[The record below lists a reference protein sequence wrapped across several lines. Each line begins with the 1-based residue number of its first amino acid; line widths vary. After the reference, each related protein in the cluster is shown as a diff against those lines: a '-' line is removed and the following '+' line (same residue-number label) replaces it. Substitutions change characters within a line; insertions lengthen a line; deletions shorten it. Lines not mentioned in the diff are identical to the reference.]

1 MKKIVSVIILAAI
14 LLSTVSVLSVS
25 AAVETI
31 LTTDK
36 TTYIQGEPIIV
47 NAKSENSSGKDWV
60 GISVKG
66 DETGAAIYWEYI
78 ADTPEN
84 FNIATASHKASGRPE
99 YHDLPA
105 GEYTLFIIPNDL
117 TVKKGY
123 SQALAMV
130 DITILPQSGEQEKFA
145 TVSTSKSVYTVGEK
159 ILVTAESS
167 NLSGKDWVGIIPKG
181 ATDGAAIYWAY
192 LSAIEA
198 DFDISLGKPGKN
210 MEAYYSL
217 PAGEYT
223 VFIIENDLTLK
234 KGYATSPA
242 MIDITIVEETVEPS
256 PSTGD
261 SAPVVFAV
269 LALIS
274 LAGVSVMKKKSER

>member
-1 MKKIVSVIILAAI
+1 MKKLISAFILVAMLLASVSA
-14 LLSTVSVLSVS
+14 LSVS
-25 AAVETI
+25 AATETI

-36 TTYIQGEPIIV
+36 TTYVQGEPIII

-60 GISVKG
+60 GISIKG

-78 ADTPEN
+78 SDLTEN
-84 FNIATASHKASGRPE
+84 FDISKASHIAEGRPE
-99 YHDLPA
+99 YHSLPA
-105 GEYTLFIIPNDL
+105 GEYTLFIIPNNL
-117 TVKKGY
+117 SVKKGY
-123 SQALAMV
+123 SQALAKL
-130 DITILPQSGEQEKFA
+130 DITITPKAGDPEKFA

-159 ILVTAESS
+159 VLVTAESS
-167 NLSGKDWVGIIPKG
+167 NINGKDWVGIIPKG

-192 LSAIEA
+192 ISAIDA
-198 DFDISLGKPGKN
+198 NYDISLGKPGKK

-234 KGYATSPA
+234 QGYATSPA
-242 MIDITIVEETVEPS
+242 MIDITIVEGTVEPS

-261 SAPVVFAV
+261 TAPIIFAV
-269 LALIS
+269 LAVIS
-274 LAGVSVMKKKSER
+274 LAGVSIMKKKTER